1 MLKRRQEN
9 LFITT
14 TKEHKSLA
22 FYDPVLLFS
31 AWKITTRV
39 LLAMVRCKTSV
50 NSYRDKMHHSRQQTW
65 KKVLWQWMFW
75 ILSKKEFQIPVN
87 TDISHTLKDDTEVD
101 LNKLVRIKMPFLVHI
116 IDLAL
121 LIIMLRYP

>member
-1 MLKRRQEN
+1 
-9 LFITT
+9 
-14 TKEHKSLA
+14 
-22 FYDPVLLFS
+22 
-31 AWKITTRV
+31 
-39 LLAMVRCKTSV
+39 
-50 NSYRDKMHHSRQQTW
+50 
-65 KKVLWQWMFW
+65 MFW